1 MPDERDAPTEGLL
14 RLFRAAPFR
23 LTLLSLAL
31 FAFAGAAFM
40 AYVYVAAAGEAR
52 RRTDAEIR
60 READSLVEVYNRAG
74 VTALNP
80 VLVGRMAGEP
90 RFLYLLV
97 APDGRKISGSLAE
110 SPVEVFS
117 GELTWIHFSLAEP
130 QQGGLSR
137 STPARG
143 LQLRLKGGEV
153 LFVGADTGD
162 DREFI
167 VTIVRGMW
175 GAGALVVV
183 LGIAAGLLVSHNFTR
198 AMTGLTEVISA
209 VRNGDLAARAQVR
222 GAGDELDQLAEGLND
237 MLDRLDRSMSAHQH
251 AGDAIAHDLR
261 SPLTRLKA
269 RLETALLDME
279 AGRGDARQGLRQAL
293 DDTDGV
299 LRTFSAVLAISR
311 LQAAGEAPNAVLFDP
326 AGLVSDMTELYGP
339 LCEDKGLEIASD
351 IAAGLTVRGNPAFLA
366 QALAN
371 LVDNAVKY
379 TPRGGAVM
387 VRLRRRASGET
398 EISVTDTGP
407 GVPDLERARVVDR
420 FVRLENSRNLPG
432 SGLGLSLVAA
442 VAQAHGGR
450 LELGEGPGAYDGS
463 GPGLRAALILPAVAT

>member
-1 MPDERDAPTEGLL
+1 MPDERDAPAEGLL

-40 AYVYVAAAGEAR
+40 AYVYIAATGEAR
-52 RRTDAEIR
+52 RRTDAEIL
-60 READSLVEVYNRAG
+60 READNLVEVYDRAG
-74 VTALNP
+74 ASALNT
-80 VLVGRMAGEP
+80 VLVSRMAGER
-90 RFLYLLV
+90 RFLYLLL
-97 APDGRKISGSLAE
+97 APDNRKISGSLAR
-110 SPVEVFS
+110 SPVEGFG
-117 GELTWIHFSLAEP
+117 GEPTWIRFSLSGFDEDGRP
-130 QQGGLSR
+130 R
-137 STPARG
+137 SIPARG
-143 LQLRLKGGEV
+143 YQQRLPNGEI

-162 DREFI
+162 DQSFI
-167 VTIVRGMW
+167 VTLARGLW

-183 LGIAAGLLVSHNFTR
+183 LGITAGLLVSRNFTR
-198 AMTGLTEVISA
+198 AMTGLTNVVA
-209 VRNGDLAARAQVR
+209 AARNGDLTARAAVR

-237 MLDRLDRSMSAHQH
+237 MLDRLDRSMSAHRH
-251 AGDAIAHDLR
+251 AGDSIAHDLR

-269 RLETALLDME
+269 RLESALLDME
-279 AGRGDARQGLRQAL
+279 AGRGDSRQALRQAL

-311 LQAAGEAPNAVLFDP
+311 LQAAGEAPNAVIFDP
-326 AGLVSDMTELYGP
+326 AGLVGDMTELYGP
-339 LCEDKGLEIASD
+339 LCEDKGLEIACD

-379 TPRGGAVM
+379 TPAGGAVM
-387 VRLRRRASGET
+387 VRLRRRASGDT

-407 GVPDLERARVVDR
+407 GVPHPDRYRVVDR

-432 SGLGLSLVAA
+432 AGLGLSLVAA

-463 GPGLRAALILPAVAT
+463 GPGLRAALILPEVA

>member
-1 MPDERDAPTEGLL
+1 MPDERDAPAAGLL

-31 FAFAGAAFM
+31 FAFAGAVFL

-80 VLVGRMAGEP
+80 VLVGRMAGER
-90 RFLYLLV
+90 RFLYLLM
-97 APDGRKISGSLAE
+97 APDGRKITGSLAA
-110 SPVEVFS
+110 SPVES
-117 GELTWIHFSLAEP
+117 LGEPLAWTDFSLTAPESD
-130 QQGGLSR
+130 GGSH

-143 LQLRLKGGEV
+143 LQLRLAGGET

-167 VTIVRGMW
+167 VTIVRGLW

-183 LGIAAGLLVSHNFTR
+183 LGIASGLLISRNFTR
-198 AMTGLTEVISA
+198 AMTGLTDVIGA
-209 VRNGDLAARAQVR
+209 VRNGDLAARAPVR

-237 MLDRLDRSMSAHQH
+237 MLDRLDRSMAAHRH

-279 AGRGDARQGLRQAL
+279 AGRGDAAQGLRQAL
-293 DDTDGV
+293 EDTDGV

-311 LQAAGEAPNAVLFDP
+311 LQAAGEAPNAVVFDP
-326 AGLVSDMTELYGP
+326 AALVSDMTELYGP

-387 VRLRRRASGET
+387 VRLRRRASGEV

-407 GVPDLERARVVDR
+407 GVPLVERERVVDR
-420 FVRLENSRNLPG
+420 FVRLENSRNQPG

-450 LELGEGPGAYDGS
+450 LDLGEGPGVYEGS
-463 GPGLRAALILPAVAT
+463 GPGLRAALILPAVA